1 MSFPFFISKR
11 FIFKNPAKQDRFIS
25 FISAISIIGIALGV
39 AALIIAISI
48 LNGFEKTITEK
59 ITDFDSHIQITSYQ
73 TILPDYH
80 RILPELYEMLQPD
93 VESVSP
99 YASKIAVISSKKGKE
114 GVSLKGIMPDVR
126 SINVKENIVEGKFVL
141 GSGSIVIGRKLA
153 NKLYVSIGDKVTIF
167 ALSRDEIPSPE
178 HLPNIKRFIITGIFE
193 SGMAEYDDLNAY
205 VSLDEAQELFEIGDN
220 ITGYD
225 IKLKNISKIN
235 NCKDYLSDKLRYPHA
250 VRSIYQIHR
259 NIFTWIE
266 LQKKPIPIVLGL
278 ITIVA
283 VFNIIGTL
291 LMIVL
296 EKTNAIG
303 TMKSLGA
310 RKRQIV
316 AIFLYQGG
324 FLAAAGIILGNLLAF
339 ILTWLQLEYSII
351 SLPSSVYFVSKVP
364 VSLSWEIFLEVSA
377 LTLVLCFLA
386 SFIPSYIGSK
396 VQPISTLRFQ

>member
-11 FIFKNPAKQDRFIS
+11 FIFKNPARQDRFIS
-25 FISAISIIGIALGV
+25 FISAVSIIGIALGV

-73 TILPDYH
+73 TILPDYR
-80 RILPELYEMLQPD
+80 RILPELYETLQPD
-93 VESVSP
+93 AESISP
-99 YASKIAVISSKKGKE
+99 YASKIAIISSKKGKE

-178 HLPNIKRFIITGIFE
+178 HLPNIKRFTITGIFE

-205 VSLDEAQELFEIGDN
+205 ISLDEAQELFEIGDN

-225 IKLKNISKIN
+225 IKLKNISKIDSY
-235 NCKDYLSDKLRYPHA
+235 KDYLSDKLRYPHA

-364 VSLSWEIFLEVSA
+364 ISLSWEIFLEVSA

-396 VQPISTLRFQ
+396 IQPVSTLRFQ

>member
-11 FIFKNPAKQDRFIS
+11 FIFKNPTKQDRFIS

-235 NCKDYLSDKLRYPHA
+235 SCKDYLSDKLRYPHA

>member
-11 FIFKNPAKQDRFIS
+11 FIFKNLAKQDRFIS

-80 RILPELYEMLQPD
+80 RILPELYETLQPD
-93 VESVSP
+93 IESVSP
-99 YASKIAVISSKKGKE
+99 YASKIAIISSKKGKE
-114 GVSLKGIMPDVR
+114 GVSLKGIMPDVK
-126 SINVKENIVEGKFVL
+126 SLNVKENIVEGKFLL
-141 GSGSIVIGRKLA
+141 GSSSIVIGRKLA
-153 NKLYVSIGDKVTIF
+153 NKLYVSVGDKVTIF

-178 HLPNIKRFIITGIFE
+178 HLPNIKRFTITGIFE

-235 NCKDYLSDKLRYPHA
+235 SYTDYLSDKLRYPHA
-250 VRSIYQIHR
+250 VRSIYQTHR

-324 FLAAAGIILGNLLAF
+324 FLAAAGIIFGNLLAF

-364 VSLSWEIFLEVSA
+364 ISLSWEIFLEVSV

>member
-1 MSFPFFISKR
+1 
-11 FIFKNPAKQDRFIS
+11 
-25 FISAISIIGIALGV
+25 
-39 AALIIAISI
+39 
-48 LNGFEKTITEK
+48 
-59 ITDFDSHIQITSYQ
+59 
-73 TILPDYH
+73 
-80 RILPELYEMLQPD
+80 
-93 VESVSP
+93 
-99 YASKIAVISSKKGKE
+99 
-114 GVSLKGIMPDVR
+114 
-126 SINVKENIVEGKFVL
+126 
-141 GSGSIVIGRKLA
+141 
-153 NKLYVSIGDKVTIF
+153 
-167 ALSRDEIPSPE
+167 
-178 HLPNIKRFIITGIFE
+178 KRFIITGIFE

-235 NCKDYLSDKLRYPHA
+235 SCKDYLSDKLRYPHA

-266 LQKKPIPIVLGL
+266 LEKKPIPIVLGL

-316 AIFLYQGG
+316 AIFLYHGG
-324 FLAAAGIILGNLLAF
+324 FLAAARIILGNLLAF

>member
-1 MSFPFFISKR
+1 MSFPFFVSKR

-80 RILPELYEMLQPD
+80 RILPELYETLQPD

-141 GSGSIVIGRKLA
+141 GSGAIVIGRKLA

-178 HLPNIKRFIITGIFE
+178 HLPNIKRFTITGIFE

-225 IKLKNISKIN
+225 IKLKNISKIDGY
-235 NCKDYLSDKLRYPHA
+235 KDYLSGKLRYPHA

-339 ILTWLQLEYSII
+339 IMTWLQLEYSII

-364 VSLSWEIFLEVSA
+364 ISLSWEIFLEVSA

-396 VQPISTLRFQ
+396 VQPVSTLRFQ

>member
-11 FIFKNPAKQDRFIS
+11 FIFKNPTKQDRFIS

-235 NCKDYLSDKLRYPHA
+235 SCKDYLSDKLRYPHA

-339 ILTWLQLEYSII
+339 LLTWLQLEYSII

>member
-1 MSFPFFISKR
+1 MSFPFYVSKR

-25 FISAISIIGIALGV
+25 FISTISIIGIALGV
-39 AALIIAISI
+39 AALIIALSI

-80 RILPELYEMLQPD
+80 RILPQLYEAVQAD
-93 VESVSP
+93 VESINP
-99 YASKIAVISSKKGKE
+99 YASKIAIISTKKVKE
-114 GVSLKGIMPDVR
+114 GVSLKGIIPDQA
-126 SINVKENIVEGKFVL
+126 SSDISKNIVEGKFSL
-141 GSGSIVIGRKLA
+141 APNSIIIGRKLA
-153 NKLYVSIGDKVTIF
+153 SKLYASVGDKVTIF
-167 ALSRDEIPSPE
+167 ALSRDQIPSPE
-178 HLPNIKRFIITGIFE
+178 HLPNIKRFTLIGIFE
-193 SGMAEYDDLNAY
+193 SGMAEYDDLYAY
-205 VSLDEAQELFEIGDN
+205 VNLNEAQELFEIGDN

-225 IKLKNISKIN
+225 IKLKNISKI
-235 NCKDYLSDKLRYPHA
+235 DILSEFLSEKLRYPHA

-296 EKTNAIG
+296 EKTGAIG
-303 TMKSLGA
+303 TIKSLGA
-310 RKRQIV
+310 QKKQIIS
-316 AIFLYQGG
+316 IFLYQGG
-324 FLAAAGIILGNLLAF
+324 FLAAAGIILGNFLAF
-339 ILTWLQLEYSII
+339 ILTWIQLRYDVI

-364 VSLSWEIFLEVSA
+364 ISLAPQIFLEVS
-377 LTLVLCFLA
+377 LITLLLCFFA
-386 SFIPSYIGSK
+386 SFIPSYIASK

>member
-11 FIFKNPAKQDRFIS
+11 FIFKNPTKQDRFIS

-235 NCKDYLSDKLRYPHA
+235 SCKDYLSDKLRYPHA
-250 VRSIYQIHR
+250 VRSVYQIHR

>member
-235 NCKDYLSDKLRYPHA
+235 SCKDYLSDKLRYPHA